1 MINIKTVCLRGIP
14 MPVKRIV
21 VTGNTKEEAQSK
33 FESKMLDEDIIC
45 YPHEKEVIDCTN
57 NDKDWATASISE
69 KNHAKQKIK

>member
-1 MINIKTVCLRGIP
+1 

-21 VTGNTKEEAQSK
+21 VTGYTLEEAQSK

-57 NDKDWATASISE
+57 DDTDYNWMIIYKP
-69 KNHAKQKIK
+69 NGY